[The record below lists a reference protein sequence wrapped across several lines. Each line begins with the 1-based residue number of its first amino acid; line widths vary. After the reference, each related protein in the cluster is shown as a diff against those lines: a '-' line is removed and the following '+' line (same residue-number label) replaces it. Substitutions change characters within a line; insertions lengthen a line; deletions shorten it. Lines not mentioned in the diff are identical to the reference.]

1 MIAIKTSTQEE
12 EKVIKKL
19 TTTVMEFMERM
30 NKESQEKLNYV
41 ETHIKEE
48 LSSLETLLV
57 LTLEFQNN
65 TLTQLVTLQT
75 LSNTFMVY

>member
-1 MIAIKTSTQEE
+1 MIEITTSTQEE

-41 ETHIKEE
+41 ETHNKEE
-48 LSSLETLLV
+48 LS
-57 LTLEFQNN
+57 
-65 TLTQLVTLQT
+65 
-75 LSNTFMVY
+75 